1 MIDIKTTL
9 VGHNLKIQKQQTKM
23 VNMDNRISRRLESI
37 ESRLEKREEN
47 ASVVQQKEIEEK
59 IKEAQGDLK
68 KDIAGAHRESGI
80 GSDSNT
86 NRNLII
92 HGMDEHRR
100 VEDVV
105 KVQDVAQDIGLTLHR
120 WDIDKTIRLGAYEDG
135 KRRPVKAN

>member
-1 MIDIKTTL
+1 M
-9 VGHNLKIQKQQTKM
+9 GHDLKIQKQQTKM
-23 VNMDNRISRRLESI
+23 VNMDNRISKRIESI

-47 ASVVQQKEIEEK
+47 ASVVQQKEIEEM

-92 HGMDEHRR
+92 HGMDEDRR

-105 KVQDVAQDIGLTLHR
+105 KV
-120 WDIDKTIRLGAYEDG
+120 
-135 KRRPVKAN
+135 